1 MVQNEE
7 MNDFLPLTLA
17 IVGVVLIFALPVQR
31 AGMTLLLLLGCLLG
45 LTLLDLALHQ
55 PTSSDIG
62 GFALALMVGG
72 FALLTRV
79 DTRDKE

>member
-17 IVGVVLIFALPVQR
+17 IVGVVLIFVLPVHR
-31 AGMTLLLLLGCLLG
+31 AGLTLGLLLGSLLG
-45 LTLLDLALHQ
+45 LTLLDLGLHA
-55 PTSSDIG
+55 PTSSDIAA
-62 GFALALMVGG
+62 FALALMVGG

-79 DTRDKE
+79 DTKDKR

>member
-17 IVGVVLIFALPVQR
+17 IVGVVLIFVLPVQR
-31 AGMTLLLLLGCLLG
+31 AGMTLALLLGSLLG
-45 LTLLDLALHQ
+45 LTLLDLALHA
-55 PTSSDIG
+55 PTSSDIA

-79 DTRDKE
+79 DTKDKR

>member
-1 MVQNEE
+1 MVQNES
-7 MNDFLPLTLA
+7 MDDFLPLTLA
-17 IVGVVLIFALPVQR
+17 IIGVVLIFVLPVQR
-31 AGMTLLLLLGCLLG
+31 AGMTLALLLGILLG
-45 LTLLDLALHQ
+45 LTLLDLGLHR

-79 DTRDKE
+79 DTRDKK

>member
-1 MVQNEE
+1 MVQNGR

-17 IVGVVLIFALPVQR
+17 IVGVVLIFVLPVQR
-31 AGMTLLLLLGCLLG
+31 AGLALALLLGSLLG
-45 LTLLDLALHQ
+45 LTLLDLGLHA

-79 DTRDKE
+79 DTKDKK

>member
-1 MVQNEE
+1 MVQNGH

-17 IVGVVLIFALPVQR
+17 IVGVVLIFVLPVQR
-31 AGMTLLLLLGCLLG
+31 AGLALALLLGSLLG
-45 LTLLDLALHQ
+45 LTLLDLGLHE

-79 DTRDKE
+79 DTKDKR

>member
-1 MVQNEE
+1 MVQNEK

-17 IVGVVLIFALPVQR
+17 IIGVVLIFVLPVQR
-31 AGMTLLLLLGCLLG
+31 AGMTLTLLLGTLLG
-45 LTLLDLALHQ
+45 LTLLDLGLHE
-55 PTSSDIG
+55 PTSFDIA

-79 DTRDKE
+79 DTKDKK

>member
-17 IVGVVLIFALPVQR
+17 IIGVVLIFVLPVQR
-31 AGMTLLLLLGCLLG
+31 AGMTLTLLLGTLLG
-45 LTLLDLALHQ
+45 LTLLDLGLHE
-55 PTSSDIG
+55 PTSSDIA

-79 DTRDKE
+79 DTKDKK